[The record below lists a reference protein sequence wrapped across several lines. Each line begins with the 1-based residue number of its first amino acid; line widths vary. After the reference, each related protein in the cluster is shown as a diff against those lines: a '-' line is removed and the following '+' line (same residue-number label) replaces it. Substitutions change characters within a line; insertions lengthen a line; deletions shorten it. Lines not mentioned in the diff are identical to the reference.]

1 MGMLVLFL
9 MLLFTPLAAV
19 ESVDLLPVMHK
30 GRVRPFSAVST
41 HWMEETLGHREIPTN
56 YINPSV
62 LLLDLHFFG
71 PKKFHHVP
79 LLLPPKVNLRKE
91 LGLPHKNLYTYDE
104 IDSRFEKSDQ
114 ILKDVIAYEFAKAG
128 QEARKSGQLAKKEL
142 AELSRGLVVGMD
154 GDDIVIKKGGD
165 TGPLKRFKDDT
176 IVLASSK
183 DQLED
188 LISDQKEKASEII
201 QLIKRMAL
209 FDLFGGSQEIQE
221 EYQKLTER
229 LIQKESEPKKIA
241 SRLEKEFPLKLRLH
255 TLVDPLKMLPSKYD
269 PSDWISLKALGLKT
283 YDEKNNRL
291 APVPNFTLFLDE
303 DFNRIQKGYQELL
316 TILEKEH
323 RATPFDPLNGYS
335 SNIKHEINRFANRL
349 LEAYA
354 PLSGQDLNTP
364 HQTTVHFPTTS
375 QLKAE
380 HFYLTLPSI
389 RALIGLYGLAL
400 FALVIDL
407 LVRSNAFHTLG
418 AYLTLFAF
426 LLHTTLIALRIY
438 ILGRPPVATM
448 YETLLYTPWVSTL
461 LALILNAR
469 YRSALILAASNAIA
483 IGLLT
488 LSFFADTTASLETI
502 QPVLRSHF
510 WLMVHVLLVVG
521 SYGVFIFA
529 GLLGHIRLI
538 GWFFHQ
544 EHTEWMRHTFKP
556 LIVSLY
562 TGVIL
567 LISGT
572 ILGGIWANMSWGRF
586 WDWDPK
592 ESWAL
597 ISALTYL
604 CIIHLYRIKAIGP
617 FGVSLGACFG
627 LLAITFTWYGV
638 NYLLGSGLHSYGFS
652 SGGAPYYLLY
662 IALETAFISICLI
675 RFLTTKRKWEITP
688 PVKRNKK
695 L

>member
-1 MGMLVLFL
+1 MLVLLL

-30 GRVRPFSAVST
+30 GRIRPFSAVSSL
-41 HWMEETLGHREIPTN
+41 WMEETLGHQETPTN
-56 YINPSV
+56 YINPSI
-62 LLLDLHFFG
+62 LLIDLHFFG
-71 PKKFHHVP
+71 PEKLHHVP
-79 LLLPPKVNLRKE
+79 LLLPPRIKLRKE
-91 LGLPHKNLYTYDE
+91 LGLSHKNLYTYDE
-104 IDSRFEKSDQ
+104 IDSRFEKSDEL
-114 ILKDVIAYEFAKAG
+114 LKEVIAYEFANAG
-128 QEARKSGQLAKKEL
+128 RELRKNGQLGKKEL
-142 AELSRGLVVGMD
+142 AELSSGLIVGMQ
-154 GDDIVIKKGGD
+154 GDNIVIKRSGT
-165 TGPLKRFKDDT
+165 TGPLKRLKEDT
-176 IVLASSK
+176 IVLAEAK
-183 DQLED
+183 DQLEG
-188 LISDQKEKASEII
+188 LISDQKEKADEII

-209 FDLFGGSQEIQE
+209 FDLFGGSQGIQE
-221 EYQKLTER
+221 EYQKLAER
-229 LIQKESEPKKIA
+229 LIQKETENKKIA

-255 TLVDPLKMLPSKYD
+255 TFVDPLKMLPSKYD
-269 PSDWISLKALGLKT
+269 PSDWISLKALGLKV
-283 YDEKNNRL
+283 YDEKSNSL
-291 APVPNFTLFLDE
+291 VPIPNFTLFLDE
-303 DFNRIQKGYQELL
+303 DFNRIQKGYHEL
-316 TILEKEH
+316 IAVLEKEH
-323 RATPFDPLNGYS
+323 RTTPFDPLKGYS

-349 LEAYA
+349 HEAYA

-364 HQTTVHFPTTS
+364 HQTTVRFPTAS
-375 QLKAE
+375 QLRAE
-380 HFYLTLPSI
+380 HFYLALPSI
-389 RALIGLYGLAL
+389 RALIALYGLAL

-407 LVRSNAFHTLG
+407 LVRSNAFQSLG
-418 AYLTLFAF
+418 TYLTFFAF
-426 LLHTTLIALRIY
+426 LFHTALLALRIY

-448 YETLLYTPWVSTL
+448 FETLLYTPWVSTL
-461 LALILNAR
+461 LALILNMR
-469 YRSALILAASNAIA
+469 HKTALILAASNAIA
-483 IGLLT
+483 IVLLT

-544 EHTEWMRHTFKP
+544 EHAEWMRHTFKP
-556 LIVSLY
+556 LIASLY

-567 LISGT
+567 LILGT

-617 FGVSLGACFG
+617 FGISLGACIG

-688 PVKRNKK
+688 PVKRDKK